1 MSDVQ
6 IVITFPVNYFPQALH
21 PERPEFAFVIIDPEK

>member
-1 MSDVQ
+1 MV
-6 IVITFPVNYFPQALH
+6 TYLPQALH